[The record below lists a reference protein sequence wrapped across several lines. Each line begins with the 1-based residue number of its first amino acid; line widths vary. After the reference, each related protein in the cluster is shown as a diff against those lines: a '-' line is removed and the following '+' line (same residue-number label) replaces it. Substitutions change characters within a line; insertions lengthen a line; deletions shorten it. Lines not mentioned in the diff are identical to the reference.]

1 MQPNFNQLIYPL
13 DRFSKPS
20 LPSKQD
26 RENKN
31 LSLTW
36 KHGKISDQDSV
47 SDKLSYIIMLVDIG
61 QMNTTLARPVLSIS
75 FVVTS
80 LVGVAFLLA
89 FWLSIDVVT
98 ATVRATLFVASM
110 AAVHWIGYRLYA
122 AQDSPTMPSRNVD
135 FSHVRPH
142 LSLIAATQ
150 LPCLILAAMLL
161 DGGRGFRIC
170 VAAVFAHWLAI
181 AFISA
186 RDRSN
191 LTTMDTFVMRW
202 GFFPCLVCAALIG
215 NAIW

>member
-1 MQPNFNQLIYPL
+1 MM
-13 DRFSKPS
+13 
-20 LPSKQD
+20 
-26 RENKN
+26 
-31 LSLTW
+31 
-36 KHGKISDQDSV
+36 
-47 SDKLSYIIMLVDIG
+47 SYITLLVDIG

-75 FVVTS
+75 LVVTS
-80 LVGVAFLLA
+80 LVGVAFLLS

>member
-1 MQPNFNQLIYPL
+1 
-13 DRFSKPS
+13 
-20 LPSKQD
+20 
-26 RENKN
+26 
-31 LSLTW
+31 
-36 KHGKISDQDSV
+36 
-47 SDKLSYIIMLVDIG
+47 
-61 QMNTTLARPVLSIS
+61 MNTTLARPVLSIS

-135 FSHVRPH
+135 FSHARPH
-142 LSLIAATQ
+142 VSLIAATQ

-170 VAAVFAHWLAI
+170 VAAVFAHWLVI